1 MERVKLHAMHR
12 DVRERHGK
20 SKEIATLTEPTVCR
34 ATREISISELCTRYR
49 DICNNA
55 DRERERERER
65 ERGGR
70 RAGEEKRK
78 ERDGDAA
85 FRVSL
90 ARDHSRVIHP
100 VAAT

>member
-65 ERGGR
+65 ERGGGGERER
-70 RAGEEKRK
+70 RRGKK
-78 ERDGDAA
+78 ETEMQLSA
-85 FRVSL
+85 SL
-90 ARDHSRVIHP
+90 SLETILE
-100 VAAT
+100 